1 MTTTMMD
8 QNGSGADGVEIAGQ
22 LFKLEEPLTTTRG
35 YGRHRMF
42 TKVPAA
48 LGRTNPADKM
58 TRPVLYYPGH
68 THIRESSSHGS
79 NNISDG
85 IDHASPSPPLSL
97 TLSLYI
103 SIPGSLSLSSR
114 LAPLS
119 LKRVWGEMY
128 RHPSTFPAEPRQFR
142 THLTVDKAH
151 TDPFRSGR
159 FFSGFCNLN
168 PRLFFHPFVRL
179 GGLSLF
185 FFFFSARNSV
195 LYLPCAFYSLLFIIL
210 IIFFQ
215 LSNAVVGCPFLFFTL
230 KIAQR
235 LLVGRT
241 LLLL

>member
-1 MTTTMMD
+1 MMD

-42 TKVPAA
+42 TKVPSA

-58 TRPVLYYPGH
+58 SRPVLYYPGH

-97 TLSLYI
+97 SLYI
-103 SIPGSLSLSSR
+103 HPLAPFLSR
-114 LAPLS
+114 LASPLS
-119 LKRVWGEMY
+119 LRRVWGEMY

-159 FFSGFCNLN
+159 FFSGFCNLK
-168 PRLFFHPFVRL
+168 PRLLFHPFVRL

-185 FFFFSARNSV
+185 FFFFSARVSV
-195 LYLPCAFYSLLFIIL
+195 LYLPCAFLFTIIYYSYY
-210 IIFFQ
+210 FF
-215 LSNAVVGCPFLFFTL
+215 P
-230 KIAQR
+230 IE
-235 LLVGRT
+235 
-241 LLLL
+241 

>member
-1 MTTTMMD
+1 MD
-8 QNGSGADGVEIAGQ
+8 QNGSGAVGVEIAGQ

-35 YGRHRMF
+35 YGRHRVF

-48 LGRTNPADKM
+48 LGRTNPRDKM
-58 TRPVLYYPGH
+58 SRPVLYYPGH
-68 THIRESSSHGS
+68 PHIRESSSHGS
-79 NNISDG
+79 TNISDG

-97 TLSLYI
+97 SIYP

-119 LKRVWGEMY
+119 LTRVWGEMY

-159 FFSGFCNLN
+159 FFPGFCNLK

-185 FFFFSARNSV
+185 SFFFSARNSV
-195 LYLPCAFYSLLFIIL
+195 LYLPCAFFHYYLLFL
-210 IIFFQ
+210 
-215 LSNAVVGCPFLFFTL
+215 LFFP
-230 KIAQR
+230 IE
-235 LLVGRT
+235 
-241 LLLL
+241 